1 MRVTVVVP
9 TYDERENVGPMARA
23 ILQALPQATV
33 LFVDDNSPDGTGA
46 LLDEMSKSNP
56 QIMCLHRPGK
66 EGLGKAYIDGFCKVL
81 SLGVEK
87 IVQMDCDFSHDPA
100 DLPRLVASDA
110 DLAIG
115 SRYVAG
121 GATPGWP
128 FKRRLI
134 SRLGGAFIRLVTGMK
149 IADPTG
155 GYKCWNAGLL
165 EKMELPNVESKGYSF
180 QLEMNYRAWKVGAK
194 ITELPIQFRD
204 RTKGYS
210 KISPA
215 IARESLRIAWKL
227 RRKCLR
233 F

>member
-66 EGLGKAYIDGFCKVL
+66 EGLGKAKVL
-81 SLGVEK
+81 SLGAEK

-180 QLEMNYRAWKVGAK
+180 QLEMNYRAWKAGAK